1 MNTQPTGPTRSL
13 LTVVAVLAMLELA
26 SLTALLVNLFTVH
39 LRPITQMTGPLHGVV
54 YLTIVVIMIF
64 APGFR
69 RLDRFLGV
77 IPIVGGALAVTRMI
91 RARNS
96 GGQA

>member
-1 MNTQPTGPTRSL
+1 VSTHPTGPTRPL
-13 LTVVAVLAMLELA
+13 LVALVVLALFEVATLTV
-26 SLTALLVNLFTVH
+26 LLVNLFTAH
-39 LRPITQMTGPLHGVV
+39 LRPITQTMGPIHGAV
-54 YLTIVVIMIF
+54 YLVIVVIMVF

-77 IPIVGGALAVTRMI
+77 IPVVGGTLAVARI
-91 RARNS
+91 VRARNA